1 MSDVCLFIPNAP
13 AAPDCDGAEKKERNN
28 DGAPVE
34 KNVGVTRRKADSI
47 SERAFHAD
55 TTKEGDSPCIPI
67 EYPCPII
74 VTCIIF

>member
-1 MSDVCLFIPNAP
+1 MMARQW
-13 AAPDCDGAEKKERNN
+13 KKNGE
-28 DGAPVE
+28 
-34 KNVGVTRRKADSI
+34 VTRRKADSI

-67 EYPCPII
+67 EYPRPII